1 MLGPVSARAPVGRDR
16 VSIEIEDVLVDLGPG
31 TGPRHHAVTF
41 RVSAFARVL
50 VVMDKVVV
58 DQHLIRIH
66 DSPAGRIA
74 FGRVVGTRI
83 VVHYNPRA
91 APTGDLHV
99 GNFDVD
105 APRDV
110 NAVLECRLIPEIGT
124 VEPEARDAV
133 VVVRGAVGDAIDRE
147 EVGRAVSVLAVPK
160 HGSLRM
166 RSPGFT
172 R

>member
-83 VVHYNPRA
+83 VVHYNGKSYHVA
-91 APTGDLHV
+91 TFEEVWGD
-99 GNFDVD
+99 GF
-105 APRDV
+105 
-110 NAVLECRLIPEIGT
+110 PET
-124 VEPEARDAV
+124 EARF
-133 VVVRGAVGDAIDRE
+133 R
-147 EVGRAVSVLAVPK
+147 L
-160 HGSLRM
+160 
-166 RSPGFT
+166 
-172 R
+172 